1 MLVDQLPRLSPIT
14 SPVVGSPFESNA
26 SVLFARTDARGKV
39 MSTVVG
45 SVCGACKD
53 LVNPSAFCWAK
64 MVCWSSSSFK
74 VLAKKSPPVV
84 KSVDLE
90 IVRLPTMAYCVGLVG
105 DKAKP
110 VAVMV
115 TEPVPLD
122 AMLTV

>member
-14 SPVVGSPFESNA
+14 SPVVGSPLASNA

-45 SVCGACKD
+45 SVCGACSARCK
-53 LVNPSAFCWAK
+53 PSEFCCAK
-64 MVCWSSSSFK
+64 MVCWSSSSFN

-84 KSVDLE
+84 KSVVRE
-90 IVRLPTMAYCVGLVG
+90 IVRLPTIAYWVGLVG

-115 TEPVPLD
+115 TEPVPFAL
-122 AMLTV
+122 MVTV

>member
-1 MLVDQLPRLSPIT
+1 
-14 SPVVGSPFESNA
+14 
-26 SVLFARTDARGKV
+26 

-45 SVCGACKD
+45 SVCGADSARVK
-53 LVNPSAFCWAK
+53 PSEFCWAK
-64 MVCWSSSSFK
+64 MVCWSSSSFS

-90 IVRLPTMAYCVGLVG
+90 IVRLPTMAYWVGEVG
-105 DKAKP
+105 ESARP

-115 TEPVPLD
+115 TEPVPLA

>member
-1 MLVDQLPRLSPIT
+1 MSPIT
-14 SPVVGSPFESNA
+14 SPVVGSPFASNA
-26 SVLFARTDARGKV
+26 SVLFARTVARGKV
-39 MSTVVG
+39 ISIVVG
-45 SVCGACKD
+45 SVCGAVSA
-53 LVNPSAFCWAK
+53 LVKPSAFCWAK
-64 MVCWSSSSFK
+64 MVCWSSSSFS

-122 AMLTV
+122 AMVTV

>member
-1 MLVDQLPRLSPIT
+1 VLAAQLPRLVPSVSPRAGLPLA
-14 SPVVGSPFESNA
+14 SKP
-26 SVLFARTDARGKV
+26 SVLLARSDASGNI
-39 MSTVVG
+39 MLMVVG

-64 MVCWSSSSFK
+64 MVCWSSSSFS

-90 IVRLPTMAYCVGLVG
+90 IVRLPTIAYCVGLVG